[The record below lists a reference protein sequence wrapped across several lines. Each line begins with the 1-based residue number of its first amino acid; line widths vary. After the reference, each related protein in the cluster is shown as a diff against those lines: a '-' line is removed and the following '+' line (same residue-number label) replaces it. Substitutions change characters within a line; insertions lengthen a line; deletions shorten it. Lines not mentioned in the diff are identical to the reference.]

1 MRPRIH
7 IGAIAISALAS
18 ALWTSG
24 CDTKSP
30 TQPDP
35 VCTFTIS
42 PAALE
47 ISRDGGAGA
56 VNVTASASSCTWT
69 ASSNVSWVT
78 IGEGAN
84 GTGPGTVK
92 YVVAANPSTD
102 ARTGT
107 LTIAGSTHTI
117 TEPGQPLPPPD
128 CMYTIDPVS
137 ATFDSSGGSGSVAVT
152 TPDVCEWLATSSAS
166 WLEIGSGGQGRGNG
180 TISYA
185 VEPNRN
191 GERAAT
197 INVADRV
204 LTVTQAAQ
212 TPIACEY
219 GVAPVQLN
227 PCMPSGTLTTTVSTG
242 ASCSWTVSSNV
253 PWLTISAG
261 ESRNGPGTISFAFTS
276 NYDAPREGL
285 VMVRWPTPTA
295 GQNVRV
301 SQAGCLYAVSK
312 TAMSFEASGGQGTFD
327 VIQQSEPNTCGGA
340 TQDACVWTA
349 TADVSWITITS
360 AMPRA
365 GDNPVSFSVAPN
377 SSTAP
382 RTGRILVRDKAVL
395 VTQAGVPGSAFPTAR
410 APVPLVKPGREG
422 RD

>member
-1 MRPRIH
+1 MTPRVH
-7 IGAIAISALAS
+7 FGAIAIAALAS
-18 ALWTSG
+18 ALWASG

-69 ASSNVSWVT
+69 ATSNVSWVT
-78 IGEGAN
+78 IGEGTN

-92 YVVAANPSTD
+92 YVVAANPSTE

-117 TEPGQPLPPPD
+117 TEPGQPPPPPV
-128 CMYTIDPVS
+128 CTSSIDPVS
-137 ATFDSSGGSGSVAVT
+137 ATFDSNGGSGSVVVT
-152 TPDVCEWLATSSAS
+152 VPDTCEWMATSSAS
-166 WLEIGSGGQGRGNG
+166 WLAIGSGGQGQGNG
-180 TISYA
+180 TISYT
-185 VEPNRN
+185 VERNRN
-191 GERAAT
+191 GERTAT
-197 INVADRV
+197 ISVADRV
-204 LTVTQAAQ
+204 LTVTQAAE

-219 GVAPVQLN
+219 SVAPVQLN
-227 PCMPSGTLTTTVSTG
+227 PCMPSGTLTTAVSTG

-253 PWLTISAG
+253 PWLTISG
-261 ESRNGPGTISFAFTS
+261 GGSRIGPDSISFAFTS

-301 SQAGCLYAVSK
+301 SQAGCYYAVSK
-312 TAMSFEASGGQGTFD
+312 TALSFEASGGPGTFD

-340 TQDACVWTA
+340 TQNACVWTA
-349 TADVSWITITS
+349 AADVSWITITG

-365 GDNPVSFSVAPN
+365 GDDRVSFSVAPN
-377 SSTAP
+377 SGSTP
-382 RTGRILVRDKAVL
+382 RTGRILVRDKTV
-395 VTQAGVPGSAFPTAR
+395 VITQAGLPGSAFPTAR
-410 APVPLVKPGREG
+410 TTVPLLKPGRED
-422 RD
+422 RE